1 VSTQH
6 WAVTVERNG
15 ENVVTIESNCLSGRE
30 ISEEDEEVIRNCA
43 YHLLSFIGDGIPVSE
58 ERKVVA

>member
-6 WAVTVERNG
+6 WSVTVERNG

-30 ISEEDEEVIRNCA
+30 IGEEDEKVIRNCA
-43 YHLLSFIGDGIPVSE
+43 HHLLSFIGDGIPVSE